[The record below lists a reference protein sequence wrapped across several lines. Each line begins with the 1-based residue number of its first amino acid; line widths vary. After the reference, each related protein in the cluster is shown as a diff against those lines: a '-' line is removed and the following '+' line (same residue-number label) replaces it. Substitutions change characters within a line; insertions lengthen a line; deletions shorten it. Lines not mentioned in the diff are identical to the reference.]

1 MFAVLGLLLASGCAN
16 PESDDAGS
24 GGDSTGGAQQTTG
37 TSGEGCTLEDYGADE
52 IDLADAI
59 VGFSQSEKEA
69 NPFRIAETESIRQAA
84 EEAGVAQ
91 LLVTNADSQLSK
103 QIADIQ
109 DMLAQGA
116 QFLIVAPLNSD
127 GLEPAFEAAKEQG
140 VPVLTI
146 DRKVNAEPCSDY
158 LSFLGSDFV
167 EQGRRAADQMIEA
180 TGGEG
185 SVAILL
191 GSSGNNVTTDR
202 TDGFVDQVEAQAP
215 GLEIV
220 AQQTGEFSRE
230 KGQQVMEQL
239 LRSNPEIT
247 AVYAENDE
255 MALGAIVAIQ
265 AAGLDPGEDV
275 KIVSIDGT
283 RNAVQAIID
292 GDINAVIESNPRFGP
307 LAFETAMNFY
317 AGEEIPDPQ
326 DPATF
331 ERSKLTRHRDPEIA
345 DLYEQLLAVRG
356 DLPRGEVVTGHDED
370 DRWLTVDRGPYR
382 LTANFSD
389 EPREVPLAG
398 HAELVLATG
407 SVELSPEHVLLAPK
421 TGALL
426 K

>member
-1 MFAVLGLLLASGCAN
+1 MTISPPLRVRDRSHQSASAAGRRARRGGHPGARGLVGMFAVLGLLLASGCAN

-24 GGDSTGGAQQTTG
+24 GGDSTGGAQQTGG

-202 TDGFVDQVEAQAP
+202 TDGFVDQVEAEAP

-317 AGEEIPDPQ
+317 AGEEIPENIIISDREY
-326 DPATF
+326 T
-331 ERSKLTRHRDPEIA
+331 A
-345 DLYEQLLAVRG
+345 DNAQ
-356 DLPRGEVVTGHDED
+356 
-370 DRWLTVDRGPYR
+370 
-382 LTANFSD
+382 
-389 EPREVPLAG
+389 
-398 HAELVLATG
+398 AELE
-407 SVELSPEHVLLAPK
+407 SSY
-421 TGALL
+421 
-426 K
+426 